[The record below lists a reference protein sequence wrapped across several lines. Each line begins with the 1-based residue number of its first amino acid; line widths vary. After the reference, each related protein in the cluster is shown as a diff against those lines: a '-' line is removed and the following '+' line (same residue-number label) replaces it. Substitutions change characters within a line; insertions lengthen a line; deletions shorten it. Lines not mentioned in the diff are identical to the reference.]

1 MLSTSQRNR
10 KSARSQV
17 QPGSSGTTAPGL
29 SLPPAFAGAGKDG
42 AGSPARLTGDPVTV
56 LQPYRVHQ
64 SFDKLKV
71 TFWVDWHN
79 SAFFDFLQ
87 LKKDAL
93 QETDALDFLPIRL
106 HGADWNVSRTGV
118 KLYPFRLIA
127 GDVTLLL
134 SRRNS
139 DKGLPSCSLE
149 IGSLSSQTNLQNT
162 VSGAKAFIEACG
174 GKFVK
179 EIVSEVHLAVDF
191 IGLHISDL
199 TFDNKD
205 RWISR
210 ARSFSLYYSGFKF
223 TGCTLGQGDLMLR
236 CYDKGLE
243 LRDSEHKQKVFAE
256 LWNLPTYDAAP
267 VTRVEFQIRRPIL
280 KDFIGK
286 ESPEGVSSVDQLMGS
301 LSSLWSYLTCEW
313 VRLSETDVDRDN
325 GHQADSKVSEFWQ
338 ALQKIEWGGFFSVTR
353 FKKQMNKDLFSLRK
367 QVLGGM
373 MSVLAFYHDDIYDYR
388 TLNNLARD
396 IITEDLKRM
405 QSKDESKFIRRMMT
419 KRNEACFDLVPF

>member
-1 MLSTSQRNR
+1 MSSKTRNIR
-10 KSARSQV
+10 KSTRSQV
-17 QPGSSGTTAPGL
+17 QPESAGTTASGR
-29 SLPPAFAGAGKDG
+29 SRPPAFAGAGKDG
-42 AGSPARLTGDPVTV
+42 AWSPARLTGDPV
-56 LQPYRVHQ
+56 PAIPSYRTHR

-71 TFWVDWHN
+71 TFWVDWQN
-79 SAFFDFLQ
+79 SAVFDLLQ
-87 LKKDAL
+87 VKKEAL
-93 QETDALDFLPIRL
+93 QETDVLDFLPIHL

-118 KLYPFRLIA
+118 RLYPYRLVS

-139 DKGLPSCSLE
+139 DKNLPSCSLE

-174 GKFVK
+174 GIFVK
-179 EIVSEVHLAVDF
+179 ELVSEVHLSVDF

-210 ARSFSLYYSGFKF
+210 ARSFALYYSGFKF
-223 TGCTLGQGDLMLR
+223 TGCSLGQGNLMLR

-243 LRDSEHKQKVFAE
+243 LRRSEHKQKVFAD
-256 LWNLPTYDAAP
+256 LWQLPSYDAEP

-280 KDFIGK
+280 KDFVGT
-286 ESPEGVSSVDQLMGS
+286 ESPEGLTSVDQLIGS
-301 LSSLWSYLTCEW
+301 LSSLWSYLTREW
-313 VRLSETDVDRDN
+313 VRLSETDVDRAN
-325 GHQADSKVSEFWQ
+325 EHQARAKDSVFWKV
-338 ALQKIEWGGFFSVTR
+338 LQEIDWGGFFLVTR
-353 FKKQMNKDLFSLRK
+353 FKKQMNKDLLSLRK

-405 QSKDESKFIRRMMT
+405 QFKDESKFIRRMMT
-419 KRNEACFDLVPF
+419 KRNEASFELVPF